1 MINIRFINAAAKT
14 LRSVEVDISSSNQHE
29 FNGVASLKRLFGYD
43 RQILKATFVY
53 ISDEHQI
60 YGSGSLTWYDARAND
75 PYRSEYRLYFTEDN
89 VVYNGLPGDLL
100 VIGIN
105 EINQVQVLIIKKDSV
120 AFRAISSLFG
130 IHGEQ
135 NSYVV
140 RENIML

>member
-14 LRSVEVDISSSNQHE
+14 LRAVEVDSSSSNQHE

-43 RQILKATFVY
+43 RQILNATFCY

-60 YGSGSLTWYDARAND
+60 DGIGSLTWYDAREND
-75 PYRSEYRLYFTEDN
+75 PDRSEYRLYFTEDN
-89 VVYNGLPGDLL
+89 VVYNGEPGDLL

-105 EINQVQVLIIKKDSV
+105 ERNQVQVLIIKKYSV
-120 AFRAISSLFG
+120 AFRTISSLFG
-130 IHGEQ
+130 IYGEQ